1 MAGIY
6 MEGLRIIA
14 FSGGGFGGKS
24 SGSELILVGHLKGS
38 SSFQENRW
46 MFG

>member
-6 MEGLRIIA
+6 MEGLRIIR

-24 SGSELILVGHLKGS
+24 SGSELMGD
-38 SSFQENRW
+38 
-46 MFG
+46 

>member
-24 SGSELILVGHLKGS
+24 SGSVVI
-38 SSFQENRW
+38 
-46 MFG
+46 